1 MKVVIIGCGAQGTG
15 TAGLLAM
22 EPDVE
27 TIVLADYSEKAVE
40 KAYRLIESLGEKIK
54 TKNFVKEKVNAGD
67 VDDVARVIKGADIC
81 FHAIIPK
88 FNIPI
93 MKACIREKVHYL
105 DLIGL
110 PGGKGTE
117 EDGTIMG
124 QIALNKEF
132 ESAGILGI
140 PSIGISP
147 GWTLLA
153 AADMIDRM
161 DEVKEV
167 KIYFADWVDT
177 TELTA
182 SINPAFMFSEWF
194 GAPYPSAYKNGAV
207 VAEDLLGS
215 CEEFEFPEPIGRQ
228 KVYTCTSQPDIVMI
242 PEFSSKKIPYCVE
255 KGGNVTANG
264 GIMDIAVCAL
274 QKAAARGKTIPK
286 GSTILDVLGDELIP
300 PTEHDRLF
308 EEGKIKDHATCF
320 SVEVN
325 GIKDGRFTRMIQ
337 HNNCTKATAI
347 KHLPWST
354 PAVYDTAG
362 GLPVIL
368 ILMIGRGKLKA
379 KGVYSIGQLGI
390 AEEVNAELKH
400 REHDIT
406 EVIIQE

>member
-1 MKVVIIGCGAQGTG
+1 MVFRFVGI
-15 TAGLLAM
+15 
-22 EPDVE
+22 
-27 TIVLADYSEKAVE
+27 
-40 KAYRLIESLGEKIK
+40 AYFGNE
-54 TKNFVKEKVNAGD
+54 FA
-67 VDDVARVIKGADIC
+67 A
-81 FHAIIPK
+81 
-88 FNIPI
+88 
-93 MKACIREKVHYL
+93 
-105 DLIGL
+105 
-110 PGGKGTE
+110 
-117 EDGTIMG
+117 EDG
-124 QIALNKEF
+124 
-132 ESAGILGI
+132 S
-140 PSIGISP
+140 
-147 GWTLLA
+147 
-153 AADMIDRM
+153 
-161 DEVKEV
+161 
-167 KIYFADWVDT
+167 
-177 TELTA
+177 
-182 SINPAFMFSEWF
+182 F
-194 GAPYPSAYKNGAV
+194 GSFDFRK
-207 VAEDLLGS
+207 
-215 CEEFEFPEPIGRQ
+215 
-228 KVYTCTSQPDIVMI
+228 I

-274 QKAAARGKTIPK
+274 QKAAARGKTIPE